1 MPKKEVPLTTLKDF
15 LPERCNEKI
24 LHYLI
29 TYKIHLTITKQRQ
42 TLLGDY
48 RHAHNG
54 KAHRIS
60 VNGNLNPYS
69 FLITLLHE
77 IAHLLAHIKYG
88 PGIPPHGKEWKITFS
103 NILSSFIED
112 KIFPVDIEAAL
123 ENSIKNPAASS
134 CGDVPLMR
142 VLKNYDSVIDGN
154 VTVEQLKEGIAF
166 RIKDGRIFIR
176 GEKLRTRFK
185 CKEASTGKIY
195 LFNGLYEVIKENS
208 SP

>member
-1 MPKKEVPLTTLKDF
+1 MPKQEVPLNTLKDF
-15 LPERCNEKI
+15 LPERCDEKV
-24 LHYLI
+24 LQYLT

-60 VNGNLNPYS
+60 VNGNLNRYS

-77 IAHLLAHIKYG
+77 IAHLLTYLKYG
-88 PGIPPHGKEWKITFS
+88 SSISPHGKEWKMEFS
-103 NILSSFIED
+103 YILSTFVKD
-112 KIFPVDIEAAL
+112 KIFPKDIETAL

-142 VLKNYDSVIDGN
+142 VLKNYDLKTEN
-154 VTVEQLKEGIAF
+154 VFTIEQLKEGVLF
-166 RIKDGRIFIR
+166 KIKDGRIFIR
-176 GEKLRTRFK
+176 GEKIRTRFK
-185 CKEASTGKIY
+185 CKEIPTGKMY
-195 LFNGLYEVIKENS
+195 LFNGLYEVIMEK
-208 SP
+208 